1 MRVAFS
7 HVTRFD
13 YNGPVVDGVMDVRLG
28 PHSDDDQHWE
38 DFSIA
43 VSPAAA
49 VRRYTDGFDNA
60 AHLITLS
67 GPHAFVEVVTR
78 GEVRTLLEDPF
89 APPARPP
96 RPLSAA
102 ERFDAL
108 AASAMVPRDPALEAM
123 AAPFRPADP
132 EATFDALRRLSHL
145 VHEELTY
152 QKQVTTVAT
161 TCVDA
166 LRQRAGVCQD
176 FAHVLIGLCRAIGV
190 PARYVSGYTAHGGP
204 SGSRKTSQSAT
215 HGPVRED
222 NREPGA
228 SHAWAEAW
236 TPTHGWRGFDPTNDL
251 VASAHHV
258 KVAIGRD
265 YADVAPT
272 RGTYRGAAEER
283 LSVDVSTRIL
293 D

>member
-1 MRVAFS
+1 MRVGIT

-13 YNGPVVDGVMDVRLG
+13 YGAPVVEGVTEVRLG
-28 PHSDDDQHWE
+28 PLSDDDQRWE
-38 DFSIA
+38 DFSLA
-43 VSPAAA
+43 VSPPAA
-49 VRRYTDGFDNA
+49 VRRYADGFDNA
-60 AHLITLS
+60 AHLVTIA
-67 GPHAFVEVVTR
+67 GPHRFVEIVTR

-96 RPLSAA
+96 RPLAPA
-102 ERFDAL
+102 ERFDFL
-108 AASAMVPRDPALEAM
+108 APSAMVPRDPSLEAA
-123 AAPFRPADP
+123 AAPFRPAAP
-132 EATFDALRRLSHL
+132 EGVFEAVRRLSGF
-145 VHEELTY
+145 VHETFIY

-190 PARYVSGYTAHGGP
+190 PARYVSGYTARGGP
-204 SGSRKTSQSAT
+204 SGSRITSRSAP

-228 SHAWAEAW
+228 SHAWVEAW

-258 KVAIGRD
+258 KMAIGRD

-272 RGTYRGAAEER
+272 RGAYRGAAEER
-283 LSVDVSTRIL
+283 LSVDVTTRPL